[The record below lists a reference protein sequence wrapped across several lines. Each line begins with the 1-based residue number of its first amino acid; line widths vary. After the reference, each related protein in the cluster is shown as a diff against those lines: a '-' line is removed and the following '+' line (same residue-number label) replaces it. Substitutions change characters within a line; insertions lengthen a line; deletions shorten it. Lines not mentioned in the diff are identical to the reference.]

1 MAYQSNN
8 IGHCCALLYLGFSHI
23 TDGNLCDD
31 EKREIKTRCA
41 KILEDLD
48 IDLNGD
54 GIVDQEDVE
63 KLIEDVTPY
72 YNNLDDTLDRL
83 RSIVGAVITLKYHNN
98 FEKSPKYSWKEMAD
112 RIVSD
117 LKFLSMLDG
126 KIHKEEARWIKLI
139 EESFYSER

>member
-23 TDGNLCDD
+23 TDGNICED
-31 EKREIKTRCA
+31 ERREIKTRCA
-41 KILEDLD
+41 KILEAFD

-54 GIVDQEDVE
+54 GIIDEQDVE

-72 YNNLDDTLDRL
+72 YENLDHTLDRL
-83 RSIVGAVITLKYHNN
+83 RSIVDAVITLKYHNN
-98 FEKSPKYSWKEMAD
+98 FENSTKYSWKEMAD

-117 LKFLSMLDG
+117 LKFLSRLDG